1 MESIVL
7 QAELRGVGRHP
18 LRELREAARVPAI
31 VYGAGVEAQAI
42 ALDARALGRALRSAG
57 SSLVSLQI
65 AGQPPVQVLA
75 REVQRD
81 PIKRYLLHVDF
92 QVVSMTETLRLHI
105 SIAQRGVAPVTG
117 SPDVVLVRHTDSVEI
132 ECLPAD
138 IPGHLEADMTVL
150 KELDDQLLAGD
161 LILPQGVK
169 LVTDPTHVVYSV
181 TLARAAVEEEEV
193 AEVAAPIEVEVVA
206 KGKAAKGEEVIPE
219 E

>member
-7 QAELRGVGRHP
+7 QAEMRGVGRHP
-18 LRELREAARVPAI
+18 VRELRLAARVPAI
-31 VYGAGVEAQAI
+31 VYGPGVEAQAI

-57 SSLVSLQI
+57 SGLVSLQI
-65 AGQPPVQVLA
+65 AGQPPVQVLP

-81 PIKRYLLHVDF
+81 PIKRHLLHVDF
-92 QVVSMTETLRLHI
+92 QAVSMTETLRLHI
-105 SIAQRGVAPVTG
+105 SIEQRGVAPVTG
-117 SPDVVLVRHTDSVEI
+117 SPDVVLVRHTDSVKI

-138 IPGHLEADMTVL
+138 IPGHLEADMSVL
-150 KELDDQLLAGD
+150 KKLDDQLLARD

-193 AEVAAPIEVEVVA
+193 AEVAAPVEVEVVA
-206 KGKAAKGEEVIPE
+206 KGKAAKGEDAIPE